1 MSALQR
7 ITHLYISA
15 GTLLERY
22 LTPLFDLGIRGYL
35 TWVFFRSGLTKIQSW
50 DSTLW
55 LFENEYSVPYL
66 APELAAWMATATE
79 LSLPVFILLGL
90 GSRVAAAVLF
100 VFNAIAFIS
109 YPDLDIGAVRQHY
122 LWGTLMLVLLFHGAG
137 KLSLDA
143 LLKRRCQ

>member
-1 MSALQR
+1 MLDIHHITRPYTCAL
-7 ITHLYISA
+7 A
-15 GTLLERY
+15 MLESY
-22 LTPLFDLGIRGYL
+22 LTPLFDLAVRGYL
-35 TWVFFRSGLTKIQSW
+35 SWVFFRSGLTKIQSW

-66 APELAAWMATATE
+66 SPDIAAWLATATE

-90 GSRVAAAVLF
+90 GSRGAAAVLF
-100 VFNAIAFIS
+100 VFNAIAVLS

-122 LWGTLMLVLLFHGAG
+122 LWGALMLVLLFHGAG

-143 LLKRRCQ
+143 LIKRRFH